1 MQGSGDFDPGPT
13 TYTLSANAQ
22 YAYSAYISKLD
33 SNGNFVWAKNF
44 ITGETKGESIT
55 VDSLGNVYS
64 VGKIFS
70 TSDFDPG
77 PSTYTLFGSSGSLYI
92 SKLTNSG
99 NFVWAKATAANNFNQ
114 TFSLT
119 LDLFNALY
127 INGSYNGTVDFDPG
141 TGIDSYTS
149 VGVQDG
155 FITKLDTAGNYKWT
169 KTLKSSNTCYGAS
182 ITTDA
187 NGNLYSAGYYYPD
200 ADFDPGVATYSLTAT
215 GFGEMFI
222 LKLDSIGSFLWAKT
236 TQGGFSSFNTS
247 HVFAYSLALDSQ
259 NSVYITGPFSG
270 RVDFNTD
277 AGSDSLDSYTGNSA
291 YILKLNTNG
300 NFQWA
305 QTLGSHNTNAIAI
318 DNNDNMIVA
327 GEFVSSG
334 DFDPTAGTYMLT
346 SNGGDDVF
354 ISKTGSSVINVRE
367 FTKNTLLHIY
377 PNPSHSNFT
386 MVSKEKMSLTIIDN
400 IGQIVQFIDLNEANG
415 FQRTIQIN
423 TSGIYYLNG
432 VTEQSSVKQKII
444 VTH

>member
-400 IGQIVQFIDLNEANG
+400 IGQIVQFID
-415 FQRTIQIN
+415 
-423 TSGIYYLNG
+423 
-432 VTEQSSVKQKII
+432 
-444 VTH
+444 